1 MVTVGMN
8 YKVRAGK
15 GPVFEQVFYK
25 VIEIMQDNPGHV
37 RTDLYANVR
46 DRDSYLIMSEWNDR
60 AAFDAF
66 IASEQFRNVAN
77 WGKEEI
83 LVGRPSHQY
92 YGGEGAAAGSA
103 APTAGVNAATKG
115 PSAGRCPMGHG

>member
-8 YKVRAGK
+8 YKVREGK
-15 GPVFEQVFYK
+15 GPTFEKTFKSVLGA
-25 VIEIMQDNPGHV
+25 MQGMKGHV
-37 RTDLYANVR
+37 KSALYSDVA
-46 DRDSYLIMSEWNDR
+46 DRNSYLIMSEWNDR

-83 LVGRPSHQY
+83 LAGRPQHQY
-92 YGGEGAAAGSA
+92 YGDEAPAAAKPA
-103 APTAGVNAATKG
+103 ASTA
-115 PSAGRCPMGHG
+115 PGRCPMGH